1 MAPVL
6 TAGQW
11 GRWESESP
19 LGLHWGPRRCDPPVG
34 REDPSLSAAVSTLAG
49 SLRPQEEGSRPLWPL
64 RCLAGVELFCLQ
76 LLRGSSPDPL
86 TGARRLRWGLA
97 GTWAAGDS
105 APGLRARAR
114 EAPGAQH
121 LSLGPGRL
129 LSMLS
134 AAHVCFPG
142 TSCPAGASAA
152 RVPHH
157 LPDGGR
163 LSWGLASF
171 PGTPSP
177 WSCAFL

>member
-1 MAPVL
+1 MGVGVPA
-6 TAGQW
+6 W
-11 GRWESESP
+11 SP
-19 LGLHWGPRRCDPPVG
+19 LGPAEVRPPSG
-34 REDPSLSAAVSTLAG
+34 
-49 SLRPQEEGSRPLWPL
+49 EGRPLPVSCSVDTGRVPVASGGGPQAPCGPL

-86 TGARRLRWGLA
+86 TGARPLRWGLA

-105 APGLRARAR
+105 APSLRSQAR

-121 LSLGPGRL
+121 LSLGPGCL
-129 LSMLS
+129 PSVLS

-142 TSCPAGASAA
+142 TGCPAGASAA
-152 RVPHH
+152 RVPHR
-157 LPDGGR
+157 LPEGDR
-163 LSWGLASF
+163 LSWGLTSF